1 MLMPEP
7 RALCTYLPGAKGLT
21 RSPWKS
27 HQDFPPRPTLD
38 RTSQTGSGLAPG
50 LDGARV
56 LLGRG
61 VGVCC
66 GSTVAPRAAAPQ
78 DTRLTRSAVWLRAG
92 GPCLEC
98 RGPVE
103 MAHQS
108 SATGRHLP
116 GSEAEL
122 ARGRRAGREA
132 AHVRTDGW
140 SPRGSARRGTGRSP
154 GHLASNPPG
163 TAGRWALWPL
173 TAQGFEK
180 LGTTLQGFGHKVPR
194 GGCTR
199 PPGSLEQELDLA
211 RPFETPAAH
220 NPKARLLHRRPE

>member
-1 MLMPEP
+1 M
-7 RALCTYLPGAKGLT
+7 GA
-21 RSPWKS
+21 
-27 HQDFPPRPTLD
+27 
-38 RTSQTGSGLAPG
+38 
-50 LDGARV
+50 
-56 LLGRG
+56 
-61 VGVCC
+61 CC

-92 GPCLEC
+92 EPCLEC

-116 GSEAEL
+116 GSQAEL
-122 ARGRRAGREA
+122 ARGHRAGREA

-140 SPRGSARRGTGRSP
+140 GPRGSARRGTGRSP
-154 GHLASNPPG
+154 GHLVSNPPG
-163 TAGRWALWPL
+163 TTGRWALWPL
-173 TAQGFEK
+173 TAQGLEK

-220 NPKARLLHRRPE
+220 NPKARLLHRRPEWTHSQETPSLAGGRGRRGTRRDASAPSQDTAPLRVRSPYHLAQVRAQTRRRRAQA